1 MPRAAAA
8 TKGGKPLKLRT
19 VAIALVAALVVAACQ
34 PPTADA
40 PFVSAG
46 RGAPVEPKLPYP
58 MNDVASL
65 GDELAN
71 YPVVG
76 PFRLAV
82 RGKPG
87 QIRELGS
94 AFNGAA
100 PPGIE
105 PLPVDLFTT
114 KDFYRDRALWS

>member
-1 MPRAAAA
+1 
-8 TKGGKPLKLRT
+8 LKL
-19 VAIALVAALVVAACQ
+19 ANIGVAALAAVFGA
-34 PPTADA
+34 TACDPA
-40 PFVSAG
+40 AVDSPLVSAG

-58 MNDVASL
+58 TTDVASI
-65 GDELAN
+65 GDELAH

-82 RGKPG
+82 RDQPGK
-87 QIRELGS
+87 IVEVGS
-94 AFNGAA
+94 AFGGAA

-114 KDFYRDRALWS
+114 KDFYQDRALWTDKR